1 MSQHRGASTIAA
13 ALLVVASSAP
23 ALSAAPAPEPR
34 RPERRLQPVRPT
46 PQRTVALRAL
56 SSCAETSSYLVE
68 VAVETV
74 LSARYSRWYILP
86 WAGGAEG
93 DGAGDRP
100 ADFSTTNNQEP
111 GVDELDIVKTDGTH
125 LYAVEGAELHALRSW
140 PAEAT
145 RELSTVATPDFAHG
159 LFLRSDRVLVASQ
172 IWSAEAELLRADGL
186 TRFELL
192 DVSDASDPRSLRTI
206 DVQGWLVDARLLGS
220 NLYAVVRSQVTL
232 PDEMW
237 ELVWRDD
244 LGLPELAWDADEAEL
259 ERVLA
264 IARSILSPLVAE
276 MMGRSEVADL
286 LPRMRDRA
294 AGEPEGP
301 VTALLG
307 CEELYRPATAAS
319 LAVLSVMHF
328 DLENDGPVS
337 AVGLLADGWTIYS
350 SADALYAAQSNSW
363 WWWGWAPPAMVTTIH
378 KFELAPEGEAPVR
391 YAASGEVAGWI
402 LDQFA
407 MSEHEGHLRVATTE
421 FDWWWDTTDSEAP
434 ASTVTV
440 LADDGRG
447 SLEQVGR
454 VDGLGPGERIFAVRF
469 IGDTGYVVTFRQ
481 VDPLF
486 TLDLADPAHPAVVGE
501 LEVTGFSSYLHPVGE
516 DWLLAVGMEADD
528 EGRVLGLAVSL
539 FDVSDLARPRLAHR
553 HLIAGDEGSWFWS
566 EALADHHAFTFHRG
580 VLSIPAY
587 VSSAEG
593 TFSGLIVL
601 AVDPAD
607 GIRELGRIDHSDLGA
622 GDPEPWMRRS
632 VVIEDRLYSLSSA
645 GVKVNDLRRPEIEYA
660 RVAFGE

>member
-1 MSQHRGASTIAA
+1 MRQHTGALTIAA
-13 ALLVVASSAP
+13 ALLMVASSAP
-23 ALSAAPAPEPR
+23 SPEPR

-46 PQRTVALRAL
+46 PQGTVALRAL

-68 VAVETV
+68 VAVDTV
-74 LSARYSRWYILP
+74 LSARYSRWYMLP

-93 DGAGDRP
+93 DGADDGP

-111 GVDELDIVKTDGTH
+111 GVDEIDIIKTDGTH
-125 LYAVEGAELHALRSW
+125 LYAVEGAELHAIESW

-145 RELSTVATPDFAHG
+145 REVATVATPDFAHG

-172 IWSAEAELLRADGL
+172 VWSAEADLLRADGL

-192 DVSDASDPRSLRTI
+192 DVSDASDPSSLRTI

-220 NLYAVVRSQVTL
+220 DLYAVVRSQVEL
-232 PDEMW
+232 PDEVW
-237 ELVWRDD
+237 ELAWRDD
-244 LGLPELAWDADEAEL
+244 LGLPELAWDADEAER

-264 IARSILSPLVAE
+264 LARSILSPLVAE
-276 MMGRSEVADL
+276 IMGRTEAADL

-328 DLENDGPVS
+328 NLENDGPVS
-337 AVGLLADGWTIYS
+337 AVGLLADGWTVYS

-363 WWWGWAPPAMVTTIH
+363 WWWGWAPPAMATTIH
-378 KFELAPEGEAPVR
+378 KFELAPEGAKPVR
-391 YAASGEVAGWI
+391 YAASGEVSGWI

-407 MSEHEGHLRVATTE
+407 MSEHGGHLRVATTE
-421 FDWWWDTTDSEAP
+421 LDWWWDSTDDEAP
-434 ASTVTV
+434 ASSVTV

-447 SLEQVGR
+447 SLAQVGR

-469 IGDTGYVVTFRQ
+469 IGDSGYVVTFRQ

-501 LEVTGFSSYLHPVGE
+501 LEVTGFSSYLHPIGE

-539 FDVSDLARPRLAHR
+539 FDVSDPAHPRLAHR
-553 HLIAGDEGSWFWS
+553 HLIEGDEGAWSWS
-566 EALADHHAFTFHRG
+566 EALADHHAFTYHRG
-580 VLSIPAY
+580 VLAIPAY
-587 VSSAEG
+587 IGGAEES
-593 TFSGLIVL
+593 FSGLIVL
-601 AVDPAD
+601 AADPEG
-607 GIRELGRIDHSDLGA
+607 GIRELGRIDHDDLGPA
-622 GDPEPWMRRS
+622 GATAWMRRS
-632 VVIEDRLYSLSSA
+632 VVIEDWIYSLSTA
-645 GVKVNDLRRPEIEYA
+645 GLKVNDLYRPEVEVA
-660 RVAFGE
+660 RVVFGE

>member
-1 MSQHRGASTIAA
+1 MRQLRGTSLIGAV
-13 ALLVVASSAP
+13 LMVVASSAP
-23 ALSAAPAPEPR
+23 ALAAATSPEPR
-34 RPERRLQPVRPT
+34 RPERRLQPVQPK
-46 PQRTVALRAL
+46 PPRTVALRAL
-56 SSCAETSSYLVE
+56 SGCAETSSYIVE

-74 LSARYSRWYILP
+74 LSARYSRWRILP

-93 DGAGDRP
+93 DGGGRP
-100 ADFSTTNNQEP
+100 TDFSSTNNQEP

-125 LYAVEGAELHALRSW
+125 LYAVEGAELHAIESW

-145 RELSTVATPDFAHG
+145 RELATVATPDFAHG

-172 IWSAEAELLRADGL
+172 IWSGEAELLRADGL

-192 DVSDASDPRSLRTI
+192 DVRDASAPRSLRTI
-206 DVQGWLVDARLLGS
+206 DIQGWLVDARLIGS
-220 NLYAVVRSQVTL
+220 HLYAVVRSQVVL
-232 PDEMW
+232 PDEIW
-237 ELVWRDD
+237 ELAWRDD
-244 LGLPELAWDADEAEL
+244 LGLPELAWDADEDEL
-259 ERVLA
+259 QRVLA
-264 IARSILSPLVAE
+264 LARSILSPLVAE
-276 MMGRSEVADL
+276 IVNRTDMAEL

-301 VTALLG
+301 VTALLD
-307 CEELYRPATAAS
+307 CEELYRPVTAAS
-319 LAVLSVMHF
+319 LALLSVIHF
-328 DLENDGPVS
+328 DLESEGPVS
-337 AVGLLADGWTIYS
+337 AVGLLADGWTVYS
-350 SADALYAAQSNSW
+350 SADALYAAQSGGW
-363 WWWGWAPPAMVTTIH
+363 WWWGWAPPAMATTVH
-378 KFELAPEGEAPVR
+378 KFELEPEGAKPVR
-391 YAASGEVAGWI
+391 YAASGQVEGWI

-421 FDWWWDTTDSEAP
+421 FDWWWGTTEGEDP
-434 ASTVTV
+434 ASSVTV

-469 IGDTGYVVTFRQ
+469 LGDTGYVVTFRQ
-481 VDPLF
+481 VDPLY
-486 TLDLADPAHPAVVGE
+486 TLDLADPANPAVVGE
-501 LEVTGFSSYLHPVGE
+501 LEVTGFSSYLHPIGD

-553 HLIAGDEGSWFWS
+553 HLIEGDEGTWSWS

-587 VSSAEG
+587 LSGPDG

-601 AVDPAD
+601 EVDTVD
-607 GIRELGRIDHSDLGA
+607 GIRELGRIDHRDLAGA
-622 GDPEPWMRRS
+622 NPEPWMRRS

-645 GVKVNDLRRPEIEYA
+645 GVKVNDLQRPEIEYA
-660 RVAFGE
+660 RVPFGE